1 MLKFVLQCLCELY
14 RSDRLAEFRCNDSE
28 QLPPTMGYKW
38 STSRNRLAPENNQ
51 QSQRISEMIFR
62 QIQRRHSTAISP
74 RACRSF
80 IRHSVAYQTSADRPF
95 RLSNKATMKNIP
107 EHSCLKTFLIKHFLN
122 SIIFIFAAYLSS
134 DRVAATPA
142 RSSLW

>member
-95 RLSNKATMKNIP
+95 RLSNKATMKK
-107 EHSCLKTFLIKHFLN
+107 HSRTFMFKNFFNKTFFKFNNIYFRCLFVL
-122 SIIFIFAAYLSS
+122 
-134 DRVAATPA
+134 
-142 RSSLW
+142 RSGGGHTGKV